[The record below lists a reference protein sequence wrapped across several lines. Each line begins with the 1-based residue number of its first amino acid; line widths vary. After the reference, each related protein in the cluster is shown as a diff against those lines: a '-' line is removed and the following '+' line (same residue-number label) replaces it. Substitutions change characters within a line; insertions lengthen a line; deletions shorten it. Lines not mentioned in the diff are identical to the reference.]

1 MKTNITLDRNMIAVA
16 VDETVHVM
24 VELTAPAA
32 PAARSPID
40 VVAVVDRSSSMDGEP
55 IRSVRDAL
63 GRLSRLL
70 TPDDRLGVVT
80 FADEAQEVLPLAG
93 HDTADARRSI
103 EAIRARGST
112 NLSAGMFMGLDML
125 SAARSSATKALV
137 VLSDG
142 HVNRGLTDPAT
153 LADVCTRAAGEAG
166 VRTTTIGF
174 GQYFDEALMGL
185 LADHGGGDSHWC
197 KGPEDAEQIYRQEFT
212 NLVDIAAQNLTV
224 TVTPRIKDG
233 SLRVLNG
240 YPMVGGPDRLTIQM
254 GDAYAGE
261 TRTAVMAFDVPG
273 LADMGDVEV
282 AELEL
287 GWIELGAEIRRHQV
301 RFPVMVTTTD
311 DPDEVPAL
319 DRRVHEEV
327 LVLGAA
333 KTREEALELARDGSI
348 PASRRALAR
357 RQEQLAKEAAES
369 GSERLAE
376 EAGELAE
383 EIDLLDAGWDETTA
397 KTLWSASRT
406 RSRSRRTRPDDPN

>member
-1 MKTNITLDRNMIAVA
+1 MKTNITLDRNVIAVA

-32 PAARSPID
+32 PAVRSPID
-40 VVAVVDRSSSMDGEP
+40 VVAVVDRSSSMRGEP

-70 TPDDRLGVVT
+70 TPEDRLGVVT
-80 FADEAQEVLPLAG
+80 FADEAQEVLALEH
-93 HDTADARRSI
+93 HDAADARRSI

-112 NLSAGMFMGLDML
+112 NLSAGMFMGLEML
-125 SAARSSATKALV
+125 STARPSATKALV

-142 HVNRGLTDPAT
+142 KVNRGVTVPAT
-153 LADVCTRAAGEAG
+153 LADVCARAIGDAGI
-166 VRTTTIGF
+166 RTTTIGF
-174 GQYFDEALMGL
+174 GQHFDETLIGL

-197 KGPEDAEQIYRQEFT
+197 KGPEDAEQIYRQEFA

-224 TVTPRIKDG
+224 TVNPKIKDG

-240 YPMVGGPDRLTIQM
+240 YPMVGGADRLTIQM

-273 LADMGDVEV
+273 LADLGDVEV
-282 AELEL
+282 AEIEL
-287 GWIELGAEIRRHQV
+287 GWIEIGAEIRRHQV

-311 DPDEVPAL
+311 DPDEVPAP

-333 KTREEALELARDGSI
+333 RARQEALGHARDGSI
-348 PASRRALAR
+348 ARSRQTLSRHRDRLEREAS
-357 RQEQLAKEAAES
+357 ES
-369 GSERLAE
+369 GSKRLSE
-376 EAGELAE
+376 EAE
-383 EIDLLDAGWDETTA
+383 EISGQINLLDVGWDETTA
-397 KTLWSASRT
+397 KTLWSTS
-406 RSRSRRTRPDDPN
+406 RSRSRRRRTRPDETT